1 MGPSLCCT
9 ASFCGSLSSS
19 KYFGM
24 GQMYDAIKARRKLFV
39 NKILV
44 NLVEMYTQ
52 EQILLAVKNQIK
64 EVLPEAHIFLF
75 GSRANN
81 SATEESDWD
90 ILVLSSQQPITKL
103 IKQQIHNRVFPLS
116 VSIGSF
122 INVLLVTEKD
132 WQQNPSYYSIKKT
145 IAFNNSPL

>member
-1 MGPSLCCT
+1 MNF
-9 ASFCGSLSSS
+9 AE
-19 KYFGM
+19 
-24 GQMYDAIKARRKLFV
+24 V
-39 NKILV
+39 NTK
-44 NLVEMYTQ
+44 

-90 ILVLSSQQPITKL
+90 ILVLSPRQPITPK
-103 IKQQIHNRVFPLS
+103 IKRQIHDRVFPLS

-132 WQQNPSYYSIKKT
+132 WQLNPSYYAIKKT